1 MATFT
6 RRCLY
11 GLAKLKDYIANAI
24 SAHNA
29 DRASHNEGF
38 DHSVTVYCNS
48 TGSSGTEKG
57 FIIRN
62 TATGLTTANTAVG
75 YIGFAV
81 DGGNACII
89 DCDYVYNSES
99 GQYSG
104 SIDFQMY
111 TGGGNDTTTITIGYD
126 SVNFHNST
134 LLNVKLDGAISPV
147 IYDKLTA
154 NRALISD
161 EDGDI
166 SVSDDPIVTAT
177 ELGYLSGCEDNI
189 QDQLD
194 GKAFTDH
201 THDEYALKTTV
212 DDINNNYLRATK
224 HVLEKNSWVED
235 STTGFFTYTFN
246 TNNFSSLHIFKNE
259 SGGSILVDESVEV
272 HIVGSTNVDKT
283 DRSIKLVAPERFD
296 GYALTLG

>member
-29 DRASHNEGF
+29 DRTSHSEGF
-38 DHSVTVYCNS
+38 DHSVTIINNS
-48 TGSSGTEKG
+48 NLADDEKG

-62 TATGLTTANTAVG
+62 TSTGLTTANSSVG

-81 DGGNACII
+81 NGGNACII
-89 DCDYVYNSES
+89 DCDYVYNSMS

-134 LLNVKLDGAISPV
+134 LLNVSLPGAISPV

-161 EDGDI
+161 EDGYI

-177 ELGYLSGCEDNI
+177 ELGYLSGCEGPI
-189 QDQLD
+189 QAQLNSKSD
-194 GKAFTDH
+194 TDH
-201 THDEYALKTTV
+201 VHDEYALKTTV

-224 HVLEKNSWVED
+224 HVLEENSWVED
-235 STTGFFTYTFN
+235 STTGLFAYTFN

-272 HIVGSTNVDKT
+272 HIVGSTNIDKT